1 MNLITSAKS
10 ARPLALVTGASSGIG
25 ADLARELA
33 CDGYD
38 LVLVARRE
46 APMLSLVDELLA
58 CQVDVTVIAA
68 NLGVIDAAAR
78 LIGELARRG
87 LSELDVLVNDAG
99 FGDYA
104 SFVKA
109 EPTKLSEMIQ
119 LNVVALTELTR
130 AFLPGMVARGR
141 GRVLL
146 VGGMAGFAPGPGAAV
161 FHASKAYV
169 LSLGE
174 ALDHELR
181 GTGVAVTTL
190 CPGQARTGCQ
200 KAAGES
206 DEVSLPQLVD
216 VMRPA
221 DVARQAYLA
230 LRAGRRVVV
239 PGLLNKLRALWLRL
253 APHEL
258 IFAVAE
264 NPRLDERD
272 LQQDPLV
279 DTWNIAGLRE
289 VGKRNSREK

>member
-1 MNLITSAKS
+1 M
-10 ARPLALVTGASSGIG
+10 LALAE
-25 ADLARELA
+25 DLAA
-33 CDGYD
+33 Y
-38 LVLVARRE
+38 
-46 APMLSLVDELLA
+46 
-58 CQVDVTVIAA
+58 QVQITVIAA
-68 NLGVIDAAAR
+68 NLGVIDAASR
-78 LIGELARRG
+78 LIAELARRG
-87 LSELDVLVNDAG
+87 LAELDVLVNDAG

-104 SFVKA
+104 CFVKA

-119 LNVVALTELTR
+119 LNVAALTELTR

-206 DEVSLPQLVD
+206 DEFKPPQHID
-216 VMRPA
+216 TMPPA
-221 DVARQAYLA
+221 DMARQAYQA

-239 PGLLNKLRALWLRL
+239 PGLLNKLRAAWLRL
-253 APHEL
+253 APHPL
-258 IFAVAE
+258 TFVVTGG
-264 NPRLDERD
+264 PRLDRRD
-272 LQQDPLV
+272 LRQDPGV
-279 DTWNIAGLRE
+279 DTWNIAGLRDA
-289 VGKRNSREK
+289 REEKPS